1 MEKMGCK
8 ISSKE
13 LTRSHMNT
21 EIDRT
26 KIEINHYFEIHR
38 G

>member
-1 MEKMGCK
+1 MEKMGCQLGEIILK
-8 ISSKE
+8 TE
-13 LTRSHMNT
+13 LTRSRVNF

-26 KIEINHYFEIHR
+26 KIEIDK